1 MNLARWAR
9 EPFSTLGSRQWPAI
23 LHVDVRFRKQPLQKH
38 IHGFAAHTTSEL
50 VTYLVNT
57 GFRRYSCLFCAC
69 ITTLHYRNLMH
80 RCPGCGF
87 PRMQQNEQDSPRIL
101 AFEPVVQIPQ
111 APARD
116 VGPGIRHHWNRK
128 HQLQIAAETSSAAN
142 CGRNI

>member
-23 LHVDVRFRKQPLQKH
+23 LHIDVRFRKRPLQKH

-50 VTYLVNT
+50 VTYLVKT

-87 PRMQQNEQDSPRIL
+87 PHMQQNEQDSPRIL
-101 AFEPVVQIPQ
+101 AFEPQSDRLCSNIYNDATSGCGTAVAWTPIESISPCT
-111 APARD
+111 
-116 VGPGIRHHWNRK
+116 RHRK
-128 HQLQIAAETSSAAN
+128 MTS
-142 CGRNI
+142 